1 MKLQGDRETLCG
13 LSCLGDKLIVR
24 NKYELNTNLKD
35 MMNERNQWRQAL
47 ASNTAPFALKNQ
59 VYVHVQDLD
68 RRIQNLQWMLSA
80 END

>member
-1 MKLQGDRETLCG
+1 M
-13 LSCLGDKLIVR
+13 VR

-47 ASNTAPFALKNQ
+47 PSNTAPFASKNQ